1 MMLLPASIMAQSSM
15 TDDQVFK
22 YVIKE
27 HQNGTSQSQIVTQLM
42 QRGVDITQI
51 RRVRKKF
58 ERMSKDQ
65 ALGVLSN
72 DTQRDQTDSRQ
83 RTNNG
88 EARIGDQRYDNFRDD
103 TRRGDDRS
111 TYRVREGVP
120 STRTYDEEDDE
131 WMEFRD
137 ELDEF
142 LPADTATMYLNLLA
156 KMEKDKK
163 KVFGRD
169 IFNKRNLSFEPSMSI
184 ATPANYR
191 LGPGDAVFIDIY
203 GASQKTIEGTVSPDG
218 TVTIE
223 GFGPVHVSGL
233 TVEQIESIETDQ
245 NLPSLGPLI
254 KIARALGVRL
264 GTFMDDNDDLGPIVT
279 RAADR
284 EKDSSISF
292 SNDATDARKHME
304 YHPLAQQ
311 KAGRHMEPFVIDINP
326 EDSPEF
332 QLSAHEGEE
341 FIYVMQGEVEIVY
354 GKETYKLGEGDSIF
368 YDSIVKHHV
377 HGAPGKSAK
386 ILAVVYIPF

>member
-1 MMLLPASIMAQSSM
+1 MNNHS
-15 TDDQVFK
+15 
-22 YVIKE
+22 VIGAK
-27 HQNGTSQSQIVTQLM
+27 I
-42 QRGVDITQI
+42 RG
-51 RRVRKKF
+51 
-58 ERMSKDQ
+58 
-65 ALGVLSN
+65 L
-72 DTQRDQTDSRQ
+72 
-83 RTNNG
+83 
-88 EARIGDQRYDNFRDD
+88 
-103 TRRGDDRS
+103 
-111 TYRVREGVP
+111 RE
-120 STRTYDEEDDE
+120 T
-131 WMEFRD
+131 
-137 ELDEF
+137 
-142 LPADTATMYLNLLA
+142 
-156 KMEKDKK
+156 K
-163 KVFGRD
+163 
-169 IFNKRNLSFEPSMSI
+169 NLSIEEI
-184 ATPANYR
+184 AER
-191 LGPGDAVFIDIY
+191 
-203 GASQKTIEGTVSPDG
+203 
-218 TVTIE
+218 
-223 GFGPVHVSGL
+223 SGL

-284 EKDSSISF
+284 EKDSIISF

-326 EDSPEF
+326 EESPEF

>member
-1 MMLLPASIMAQSSM
+1 MNNHS
-15 TDDQVFK
+15 
-22 YVIKE
+22 VIGAK
-27 HQNGTSQSQIVTQLM
+27 I
-42 QRGVDITQI
+42 RG
-51 RRVRKKF
+51 
-58 ERMSKDQ
+58 
-65 ALGVLSN
+65 L
-72 DTQRDQTDSRQ
+72 
-83 RTNNG
+83 
-88 EARIGDQRYDNFRDD
+88 
-103 TRRGDDRS
+103 
-111 TYRVREGVP
+111 RE
-120 STRTYDEEDDE
+120 T
-131 WMEFRD
+131 
-137 ELDEF
+137 
-142 LPADTATMYLNLLA
+142 
-156 KMEKDKK
+156 K
-163 KVFGRD
+163 
-169 IFNKRNLSFEPSMSI
+169 NLSIEEI
-184 ATPANYR
+184 AER
-191 LGPGDAVFIDIY
+191 
-203 GASQKTIEGTVSPDG
+203 
-218 TVTIE
+218 
-223 GFGPVHVSGL
+223 SGL

-326 EDSPEF
+326 EDSLEF